1 MEPPPTIMSDMKG
14 QFRGWYPMSPHERG
28 ALSRYATF
36 SLDANVLLNLYR
48 LPLEARSA
56 FLDILRQLRK
66 RGRLWLSHQAAI
78 EYQRVRPSKV
88 LEQLRPSS
96 LIRGHIQKALQGI
109 EKEVQDV
116 DDHPFIDRKL
126 LLESIRRFRNEVT
139 GDLQK
144 REEEFSERLYHDPV
158 REELDDLFNGAV
170 GPPDPEE
177 RLEKIYAEGRTRY
190 KSKIPPGYADSK
202 ENGGDKDEPDC
213 YGDLVLWK
221 QLLDYAE
228 ATGRPIV
235 LVTDDR
241 KKGDW
246 FWKAD
251 PKDKNS
257 RLLGPRPEL
266 VEEMYDCT
274 GKRFHVTSSARFVK
288 WMSKYL
294 KRKVSKQA
302 IAELESEPPVA
313 FRDVLSAIDYMN
325 SNIFR
330 NMAEPVRQVQE
341 LMAEILAPFESVR
354 QVQELMAEILVRLS
368 SLQLPSIPYP
378 FVPRTSSTE
387 SDEEEVD
394 LEGTDAGEPTG

>member
-1 MEPPPTIMSDMKG
+1 MGDMKG

-28 ALSRYATF
+28 ALSRFATF

-48 LPLEARSA
+48 LPLEGRSA
-56 FLDILRQLRK
+56 VLDILRQLRT

-88 LEQLRPSS
+88 LEQLKPSS
-96 LIRGHIQKALQGI
+96 LIRGHIEKALQGI

-116 DDHPFIDRKL
+116 SDHPFIDRKP
-126 LLESIRRFRNEVT
+126 LLESIRRFCNEVI

-144 REEEFSERLYHDPV
+144 REEEFSERLHHDPV

-170 GPPDPEE
+170 GPSYPEE

-190 KSKIPPGYADSK
+190 KLRIPPGWADSK
-202 ENGGDKDEPDC
+202 EHGGDKDEPDC

-266 VEEMYDCT
+266 VREMYDCT
-274 GKRFHVTSSARFVK
+274 GKRFHLTLSARFVE

-302 IAELESEPPVA
+302 IAELELEPPVA
-313 FRDVLSAIDYMN
+313 FRDVLSAIGNASVAWQRNMQ
-325 SNIFR
+325 
-330 NMAEPVRQVQE
+330 NMAEPFRQFQE
-341 LMAEILAPFESVR
+341 SVMAEILAPFESVR
-354 QVQELMAEILVRLS
+354 QFQESVMAEILARLS

-378 FVPRTSSTE
+378 FVPRTPSTE